1 MRFRFFNNSEP
12 VVPFFRDLVPH
23 LIENGVHVDIV
34 VSKALYRAGQ
44 PLREHFRD
52 TPGVRILET
61 PSFGASPSSAA
72 GKFVVS
78 VWYVKFA
85 AIRSL
90 FGRSVDLNVFLT
102 QPPLFGLWGYVLRLF
117 RHQPYVCVLMDIYPH
132 LLAALDFMP
141 RDSFRFRM
149 ALAIARHTL
158 RNAEKIVIIGRCMR
172 ERVID
177 LGVASEKI
185 HFAANW
191 TDYDALFPVSH
202 DDNTFRCSQEWRNR
216 FVVMYAGNIGYPQAF
231 GDLLAAAKTLN
242 GRDDIQFVF
251 VGGGARGAHVQAT
264 ATELGLTNVA
274 FLPFQH
280 SRHTL
285 SQIMS
290 AADLHFVT
298 LRDECVGLA
307 VPSKAY
313 SAFAAGRPVL
323 YQGAAEGEIAMLV
336 REHSAGTVLPTGR
349 PDRLAEAIRHYADD
363 RDGWAKECEAARALA
378 NLNRKGRVS
387 VLRLAEVF
395 DEASATSNPRRRRAT
410 N

>member
-1 MRFRFFNNSEP
+1 MPSRCGTPRFASGRS
-12 VVPFFRDLVPH
+12 
-23 LIENGVHVDIV
+23 
-34 VSKALYRAGQ
+34 S
-44 PLREHFRD
+44 LRHRLS
-52 TPGVRILET
+52 PG
-61 PSFGASPSSAA
+61 PSAA
-72 GKFVVS
+72 S
-78 VWYVKFA
+78 TSS
-85 AIRSL
+85 RSCCRL
-90 FGRSVDLNVFLT
+90 LT
-102 QPPLFGLWGYVLRLF
+102 TREGSRGGIVPTKIF
-117 RHQPYVCVLMDIYPH
+117 
-132 LLAALDFMP
+132 
-141 RDSFRFRM
+141 
-149 ALAIARHTL
+149 ALA
-158 RNAEKIVIIGRCMR
+158 V
-172 ERVID
+172 
-177 LGVASEKI
+177 GVSS
-185 HFAANW
+185 
-191 TDYDALFPVSH
+191 SH
-202 DDNTFRCSQEWRNR
+202 DDNTFRCSQEWRTK

-242 GRDDIQFVF
+242 GRDDIHFVF

-313 SAFAAGRPVL
+313 AAFAAGRPVL

-363 RDGWAKECEAARALA
+363 RDRWAKECEAARALA